1 MSGSNDFDNDD
12 GEDDG
17 VLPSVIPVFPLDGAV
32 LLPRG
37 LLPLNIFEPR
47 YVVMIRDAMAGSGL
61 IGMIQ
66 SRGNAAPDG
75 GVERNSAIGAG
86 SGQGRAAKPKPALFG
101 VGCAGRITEC
111 STTDDGR
118 LLVTLAGVTRFAVA
132 RELEVTTPYRQVMPD
147 FEAFAADSE
156 EASPLAPAAR
166 AALERELRGY
176 LDAQGLSADWKAVAE
191 ADDESLVTTLS
202 SVCPFDAVE
211 KQALLEAHDLP
222 ARAATLTALMTFAQG
237 TGGGVTR
244 Q

>member
-1 MSGSNDFDNDD
+1 MSGPGDFDTDD

-47 YVVMIRDAMAGSGL
+47 YLVMIRDAMAGSGL

-75 GVERNSAIGAG
+75 GAERTGGA
-86 SGQGRAAKPKPALFG
+86 SGGRGKPARAQPALFG

-111 STTDDGR
+111 SPTDDGR
-118 LLVTLAGVTRFAVA
+118 LLVTLAGVTRFAVT

-147 FEAFAADSE
+147 FEAFAADSD
-156 EASPLAPAAR
+156 EAQPLAAAAR

-176 LDAQGLSADWKAVAE
+176 LDAQGLSADWAAVAQ

-211 KQALLEAHDLP
+211 KQALLEARDLP

-237 TGGGVTR
+237 SGGGVTR